1 MKAVHV
7 GTLEVGLAVHAA
19 QSLKDRRRSVES
31 LKRRIRNTFNAAVAD
46 LDDDP
51 IPGRARIGVTCVSND
66 PRRLDAQMRAI
77 LEFIERVHLDLEV
90 TDDQIEIIHL

>member
-1 MKAVHV
+1 MHI

-19 QSLKDRRRSVES
+19 QSLKDRRRTVES

-46 LDDDP
+46 LDADP
-51 IPGRARIGVTCVSND
+51 IPGRARVGVACVAND
-66 PRRLDAQMRAI
+66 PRRLDAQLRAI

-90 TDDQIEIIHL
+90 TDDNIEILYL

>member
-1 MKAVHV
+1 
-7 GTLEVGLAVHAA
+7 
-19 QSLKDRRRSVES
+19 LKDRRRTVES

-46 LDDDP
+46 LDSDP
-51 IPGRARIGVTCVSND
+51 APGRARVGVACVSND

-90 TDDQIEIIHL
+90 TDDQIEILYL

>member
-1 MKAVHV
+1 MHV

-46 LDDDP
+46 LDADP
-51 IPGRARIGVTCVSND
+51 TPSRARIGVSCVSND

-90 TDDQIEIIHL
+90 TDDAIEIIHL

>member
-1 MKAVHV
+1 MVHV

-46 LDDDP
+46 LEADP
-51 IPGRARIGVTCVSND
+51 VPGRARIGVACVAND

-90 TDDQIEIIHL
+90 TDDAIEIIHL

>member
-1 MKAVHV
+1 MHI

-19 QSLKDRRRSVES
+19 RSLKDRRRTVES

-46 LDDDP
+46 LDNDP
-51 IPGRARIGVTCVSND
+51 IPSRARIGVACVAND
-66 PRRLDAQMRAI
+66 PRRLDAQLRAI

-90 TDDQIEIIHL
+90 IHDQIEIIHL

>member
-1 MKAVHV
+1 MHV

-46 LDDDP
+46 LEADP
-51 IPGRARIGVTCVSND
+51 VPGRARIGVSCVSND

-77 LEFIERVHLDLEV
+77 LEFIERVHLNLEV
-90 TDDQIEIIHL
+90 TDDAIEIIHL